1 MKSKILLATSAA
13 GVALLTAACGSSS
26 SSAGS
31 PPSTTSAAA
40 PTSGAAAG
48 STGATAT
55 TGAPSAAATSGSGS
69 AAPSSTASSSPAS
82 SSTAS
87 ASAPSAG
94 GAPGSITIG
103 SADFSENTIL
113 AYVYGQALAA
123 KGVTVKYKVNIGER
137 AAYMAALK
145 DGSIDFIPEYS
156 GSILDY
162 LDTKA
167 TAKTPADVATALKT
181 AAASANLTELNYA
194 PAQDSDTITVTK
206 TLADKDHLTT
216 ISSLVPFASKLTYGA
231 PPNMQ
236 TRIDGIPGFQKVYGL
251 KFGRFTA
258 TKAGGLTTQEAL
270 KSGSVDAADIFST
283 DPSIITD
290 NFVSLTDDKSVFAA
304 QNIVPLVT
312 TSKVTSIITS
322 VSNAV
327 SAKLTTLE
335 LAKLV
340 NQVDGSAKQD
350 PEAAAKAWDTA
361 NGFL

>member
-13 GVALLTAACGSSS
+13 GVALLTAACGGSSS
-26 SSAGS
+26 SSGGAPS
-31 PPSTTSAAA
+31 STPAPAASTTTAAT
-40 PTSGAAAG
+40 PTST

-55 TGAPSAAATSGSGS
+55 ATAGAPSVAPTGGSTS
-69 AAPSSTASSSPAS
+69 
-82 SSTAS
+82 AS
-87 ASAPSAG
+87 ATGSAPSAG

-167 TAKTPADVATALKT
+167 TAKTPADVAAALKT

-206 TLADKDHLTT
+206 ALAAKDHLTT
-216 ISSLVPFASKLTYGA
+216 ISSFVPFASKLTYGA

-236 TRIDGIPGFQKVYGL
+236 TRIDGIPGFKKVYGL
-251 KFGRFTA
+251 TFERFTA
-258 TKAGGLTTQEAL
+258 TKAGGLTTQTAL
-270 KSGSVDAADIFST
+270 KQGSIDAADIFST

-312 TSKVTSIITS
+312 TSKVTSTITS

-327 SAKLTTLE
+327 SAKMTTIE

-340 NQVDGSAKQD
+340 NDVDGSAKMD
-350 PEAAAKAWDTA
+350 PEAVAKTWDTT